1 MNCGNDSVEVF
12 VGDSAT
18 VSLDETTTVAAT
30 SLLII
35 VLVLES
41 LLNDVEEAECAVS
54 VLNLVDGTTD
64 ETSNE
69 KPPELT

>member
-1 MNCGNDSVEVF
+1 MNRGNDSVEVF
-12 VGDSAT
+12 VRDSAT
-18 VSLDETTTVAAT
+18 VGLDETTTVVVT

-41 LLNDVEEAECAVS
+41 LSNDVEEAACAVS